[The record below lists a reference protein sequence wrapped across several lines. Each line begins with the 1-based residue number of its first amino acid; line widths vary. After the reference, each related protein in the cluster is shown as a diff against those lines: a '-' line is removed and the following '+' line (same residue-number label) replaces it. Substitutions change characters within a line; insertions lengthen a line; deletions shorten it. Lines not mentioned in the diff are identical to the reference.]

1 MILDLILAGLI
12 IFAIAQGFN
21 RGLLPTLFALIGYLG
36 GGVIGLLA
44 AKELSSDW
52 SGVVSIVGF
61 YLFAIFAGSQL
72 GSWLMAKVGSGLR
85 KRLLLGP
92 LKFLDSVLGGG
103 LALIQ
108 TAIFAALVLTIINY
122 LPWELP
128 NNLIEDSRI
137 YESVAGFNLLSFQ
150 IEDLLESVSSHLD
163 QLKS

>member
-36 GGVIGLLA
+36 GGVAGLFA
-44 AKELSSDW
+44 AKELSGAW
-52 SGVVSIVGF
+52 SGVVSIVGL
-61 YLFAIFAGSQL
+61 YLVAIFAGAQI
-72 GSWLMAKVGSGLR
+72 GSWLMAKFGAGFR
-85 KRLLLGP
+85 KRLLFGP
-92 LKFLDSVLGGG
+92 LRFLDSVLGGA

-108 TAIFAALVLTIINY
+108 VAIFAAIVLTIIDY

-128 NNLIEDSRI
+128 HNLIENSQI
-137 YESVAGFNLLSFQ
+137 YESVGGFNLLSFQ
-150 IEDLLESVSSHLD
+150 IEDLLQSVSSHLD

>member
-12 IFAIAQGFN
+12 IYAIAQGFN

-36 GGVIGLLA
+36 GGVLGLFA
-44 AKELSSDW
+44 AKEFSSDW
-52 SGVVSIVGF
+52 NGVVSIVGF
-61 YLFAIFAGSQL
+61 YLLAIFAGAHL
-72 GSWLMAKVGSGLR
+72 GSWLMAKVGSGFR

-92 LKFLDSVLGGG
+92 LKFLDSVLGGA
-103 LALIQ
+103 LALVQ
-108 TAIFAALVLTIINY
+108 VAIFAAIVLTIINY

-137 YESVAGFNLLSFQ
+137 YESVAGSKLLSFQ

>member
-36 GGVIGLLA
+36 GGVVGLFA

-61 YLFAIFAGSQL
+61 YLVSIFAGAQI
-72 GSWLMAKVGSGLR
+72 GSWLMAKVGSGFR

-92 LKFLDSVLGGG
+92 LKFLDSVLGGA

-108 TAIFAALVLTIINY
+108 ITIFAAIVLTIINY

-137 YESVAGFNLLSFQ
+137 HESVVGFNLLSFR

-163 QLKS
+163 QLK

>member
-1 MILDLILAGLI
+1 
-12 IFAIAQGFN
+12 
-21 RGLLPTLFALIGYLG
+21 
-36 GGVIGLLA
+36 
-44 AKELSSDW
+44 
-52 SGVVSIVGF
+52 
-61 YLFAIFAGSQL
+61 
-72 GSWLMAKVGSGLR
+72 MAKVGSGIR

-92 LKFLDSVLGGG
+92 LKFLDSILGGG

-137 YESVAGFNLLSFQ
+137 YESVAGFSLLSFQ

>member
-36 GGVIGLLA
+36 GGVIGLFA
-44 AKELSSDW
+44 AKEFSSDW

-61 YLFAIFAGSQL
+61 YLVAIFTGAQL
-72 GSWLMAKVGSGLR
+72 GSWLMAKVGSGFR

-92 LKFLDSVLGGG
+92 LKFLDSVLGGA

-108 TAIFAALVLTIINY
+108 TAIFAAIVLTIINY

-128 NNLIEDSRI
+128 KNLIEDSRI

>member
-36 GGVIGLLA
+36 GGVAGLFA
-44 AKELSSDW
+44 AKGLSGDW
-52 SGVVSIVGF
+52 SGVVSIVGL
-61 YLFAIFAGSQL
+61 YLVAIFAGAQI
-72 GSWLMAKVGSGLR
+72 GSWLMTKVGAGFR
-85 KRLLLGP
+85 KRILLGP
-92 LKFLDSVLGGG
+92 LRFLDSVLGGA

-108 TAIFAALVLTIINY
+108 VAIFAAIVLTIIDY

-128 NNLIEDSRI
+128 QNLIEDSRI

-150 IEDLLESVSSHLD
+150 IEDLLQSVSSHLD

>member
-21 RGLLPTLFALIGYLG
+21 RGLLPTLFALIGYFG
-36 GGVIGLLA
+36 GGVLGLFA
-44 AKELSSDW
+44 AKEFSGDW

-61 YLFAIFAGSQL
+61 YLVAIFAGAQL
-72 GSWLMAKVGSGLR
+72 GICLMAKVGSGFR

-92 LKFLDSVLGGG
+92 LKFLDSVLGGA

-108 TAIFAALVLTIINY
+108 TSIFAAIVLTIINY

-128 NNLIEDSRI
+128 DNLIEDSRI
-137 YESVAGFNLLSFQ
+137 YECVAGFNLLSFQ

>member
-36 GGVIGLLA
+36 GGVVGLFA
-44 AKELSSDW
+44 AKEFSGDW
-52 SGVVSIVGF
+52 NGVLSIVAL
-61 YLFAIFAGSQL
+61 YLVAIFVGAQL
-72 GSWLMAKVGSGLR
+72 GSWLMAKVGAGFR
-85 KRLLLGP
+85 KRVLFGP
-92 LKFLDSVLGGG
+92 LKFLDSVLGGA

-108 TAIFAALVLTIINY
+108 VAIFAAIDLTIINY

-128 NNLIEDSRI
+128 KNLIEDSRI

-150 IEDLLESVSSHLD
+150 IEDLLQSASSHLD

>member
-21 RGLLPTLFALIGYLG
+21 RGLLPTLFALFGYLG
-36 GGVIGLLA
+36 GGVLGLFA
-44 AKELSSDW
+44 AKEFSSDW

-61 YLFAIFAGSQL
+61 YLVAIFAGAQL
-72 GSWLMAKVGSGLR
+72 GSWLMAMVGSGFR

-92 LKFLDSVLGGG
+92 LKFLDSVLGGA

-108 TAIFAALVLTIINY
+108 NAIFAAIVLTIINY

>member
-36 GGVIGLLA
+36 GGVAGLFA
-44 AKELSSDW
+44 AKEISGDW
-52 SGVVSIVGF
+52 SGVVSIVGL
-61 YLFAIFAGSQL
+61 YLVAIFAGAQI
-72 GSWLMAKVGSGLR
+72 GSWLMTKVGAGFR
-85 KRLLLGP
+85 KRILLGP
-92 LKFLDSVLGGG
+92 LRFLDSVLGGA

-108 TAIFAALVLTIINY
+108 VAIFAAIVLTIIDY

-128 NNLIEDSRI
+128 QNLIEDSRI

-150 IEDLLESVSSHLD
+150 IEDLLQSVSSHLD

>member
-36 GGVIGLLA
+36 GGVLGLFA
-44 AKELSSDW
+44 AKEFSGDW
-52 SGVVSIVGF
+52 SGVVSIVGL
-61 YLFAIFAGSQL
+61 YLVAIFASAQV
-72 GSWLMAKVGSGLR
+72 GSWLMAKVGAGFR
-85 KRLLLGP
+85 KRVLFGP
-92 LKFLDSVLGGG
+92 LRFLDSVLGGA

-108 TAIFAALVLTIINY
+108 VAIFAAIVLTIINY

-150 IEDLLESVSSHLD
+150 IEDLLRSISSHLD

>member
-36 GGVIGLLA
+36 GGVVGLFA

-61 YLFAIFAGSQL
+61 YLVSIFAGAQI
-72 GSWLMAKVGSGLR
+72 GSWLMAKVGSGFR

-92 LKFLDSVLGGG
+92 FKFLDSVLGGA

-108 TAIFAALVLTIINY
+108 TAIFAAIVLTIINY

-137 YESVAGFNLLSFQ
+137 YESVAGSNLLSFQ

>member
-36 GGVIGLLA
+36 GGFLGLFA
-44 AKELSSDW
+44 AKEFSNEW
-52 SGVVSIVGF
+52 SGILSIVGF

-85 KRLLLGP
+85 KRLLLAP
-92 LKFLDSVLGGG
+92 LKFLDSVLGGA

-108 TAIFAALVLTIINY
+108 TAIFAAVVLTIINY

-128 NNLIEDSRI
+128 NNLIENSRI